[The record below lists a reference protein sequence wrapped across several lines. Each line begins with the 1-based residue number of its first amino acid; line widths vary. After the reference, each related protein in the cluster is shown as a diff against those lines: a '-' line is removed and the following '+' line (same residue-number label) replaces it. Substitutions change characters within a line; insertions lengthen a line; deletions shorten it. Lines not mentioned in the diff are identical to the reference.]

1 MTITESQALLKIMK
15 AVATPGELA
24 TDGECL
30 DEIIFI
36 LEELGMPV
44 QQEINKAR
52 AQYDDG
58 TYTVENDTEG
68 DK

>member
-1 MTITESQALLKIMK
+1 MAMTESQALLKIMK

-24 TDGECL
+24 NDGECL

-44 QQEINKAR
+44 QEEINKAR
-52 AQYDDG
+52 AQYDDN
-58 TYTVENDTEG
+58 TYTVENHTEG